1 MSITERIVESLGQLR
16 SLLSQKEKIMSDQT
30 VIEPT
35 TTSAPDAT
43 ALSPAESF
51 ANEVAAPVASTSDT
65 SAATSVVASPDG
77 AADVASQSSAE
88 PVAATDATSQPTDA
102 PVVEADIALPSSV
115 APATATNATPQLS
128 AAPAVATDAAS
139 QSASAVQQDISAS
152 VKDFTQAFNF
162 VEQGVEKL
170 GVAAKD
176 ELIALARKYL

>member
-51 ANEVAAPVASTSDT
+51 ANEVAAPVVNASDT
-65 SAATSVVASPDG
+65 PAATPTAAADAIPQPAASSVTTDAPPQSSSSPVDTADAIPQPVASSV
-77 AADVASQSSAE
+77 AADASPQSSA
-88 PVAATDATSQPTDA
+88 S
-102 PVVEADIALPSSV
+102 PVVTAD
-115 APATATNATPQLS
+115 ATPQ
-128 AAPAVATDAAS
+128 PAMA
-139 QSASAVQQDISAS
+139 ASAVNQDISAS